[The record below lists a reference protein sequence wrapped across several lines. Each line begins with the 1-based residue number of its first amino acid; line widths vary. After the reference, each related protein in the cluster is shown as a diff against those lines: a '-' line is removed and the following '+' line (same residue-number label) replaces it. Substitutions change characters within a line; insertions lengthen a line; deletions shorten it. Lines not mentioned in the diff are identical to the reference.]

1 MSYVIIALLIITLV
15 FAFRSN
21 EKDQKTMTD
30 EEKEI
35 MQRW

>member
-1 MSYVIIALLIITLV
+1 MVYIVTALLIIALV